1 MSFQLIEQL
10 QHKDNAVPVEQ
21 LCRVLEVS
29 RSGYYA
35 ARKRRQIPPAV
46 CQASVHL

>member
-10 QHKDNAVPVEQ
+10 QQKDNAVPVEQ

-29 RSGYYA
+29 RSG
-35 ARKRRQIPPAV
+35 
-46 CQASVHL
+46 